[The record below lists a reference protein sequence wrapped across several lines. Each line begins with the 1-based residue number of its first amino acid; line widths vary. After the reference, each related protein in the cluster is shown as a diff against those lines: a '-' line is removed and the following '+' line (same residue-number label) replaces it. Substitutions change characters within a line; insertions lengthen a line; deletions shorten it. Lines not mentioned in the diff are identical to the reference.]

1 MHLPVWYRAVNE
13 HRWHTGVTQSVS
25 TSGARIRV
33 HTRRVPSDQIL
44 VEIPLPVAPGC
55 LFGEGRVVRT
65 VLPNEDTEMTTLTI
79 AVDRY
84 RIGRRDALLGPP
96 TN

>member
-1 MHLPVWYRAVNE
+1 
-13 HRWHTGVTQSVS
+13 
-25 TSGARIRV
+25 
-33 HTRRVPSDQIL
+33 VPSDQIL

-65 VLPNEDTEMTTLTI
+65 VLPNEDTGGMTTLTI

-84 RIGRRDALLGPP
+84 RIGRRDALLAPQA
-96 TN
+96 N